1 MLSVNKWMGAALLAA
16 AGVSFAGAALAQGNE
31 STMERVNRTKELRVG
46 TVAGAIPYFNKD
58 LVTQKW
64 EGFGPDFGESL
75 AAKLGAK
82 VKFVE
87 TTWGNSVLDLQANKI
102 DVMFAMGPTPQRMEV
117 VDFSNPLLNNTFTAV
132 CKKGHA
138 PVKTWEQLNTP
149 DTKIVVDMGSNQDQ
163 FATRALPKASISRLE
178 SSGAATMSVQ
188 TGRSDCQVLVVLLS
202 QPLVAKRPDVGTVYV
217 PTPVETA
224 NTNVGM
230 RKEANKDFENAVN
243 EWLDEA
249 RSKGEIQS
257 VVLKNMEKL
266 AGVKADAFPKE
277 VKF

>member
-1 MLSVNKWMGAALLAA
+1 MFATGKWMRAAALAV
-16 AGVSFAGAALAQGNE
+16 AGVAVAGAALAQE
-31 STMERVNRTKELRVG
+31 STMERVKRTKELRVG

-58 LVTQKW
+58 LVSQKW
-64 EGFGPDFGESL
+64 EGFGPDFAESL
-75 AAKLGAK
+75 GKALGAK
-82 VKFVE
+82 PVFVE
-87 TTWGNSVLDLQANKI
+87 TTWGNSVLDLQSNKI
-102 DVMFAMGPTPQRMEV
+102 DVMFAMAPTPQRMEV
-117 VDFSNPLLNNTFTAV
+117 VNFSKPLLNNTFTAV

-138 PVKTWEQLNTP
+138 PVKTWEELNKP
-149 DTKIVVDMGSNQDQ
+149 EAKIVVDIGSNQDQ
-163 FATRALPKASISRLE
+163 FATRALPKATISRLE

-224 NTNVGM
+224 NTNIGI
-230 RKEANKDFENAVN
+230 RKEANKDFENAIN
-243 EWLDEA
+243 AWLDDA
-249 RSKGEIQS
+249 RAKGEIQS

-266 AGVKADAFPKE
+266 AGVKADSFPKE

>member
-1 MLSVNKWMGAALLAA
+1 MFALKKWMGVAVLAV
-16 AGVSFAGAALAQGNE
+16 AGVAVTGAAVAQE
-31 STMERVNRTKELRVG
+31 STMERVKRTKELRIG

-58 LVTQKW
+58 LVSQKW

-75 AAKLGAK
+75 AKKLGVQ

-87 TTWGNSVLDLQANKI
+87 TTWGNSVLDLQSNKI
-102 DVMFAMGPTPQRMEV
+102 DLMFALAPTPQRQEV
-117 VDFSNPLLNNTFTAV
+117 VNFSKPLLNNTFTAV
-132 CKKGHA
+132 CKKGHE
-138 PVKTWEQLNTP
+138 PVKTWEQLNKP
-149 DTKIVVDMGSNQDQ
+149 EAKVVVDIGSNQDQ
-163 FATRALPKASISRLE
+163 FATRALPKATISRLE

>member
-1 MLSVNKWMGAALLAA
+1 MFATGKWMRAAALAV
-16 AGVSFAGAALAQGNE
+16 AGVAVAGAALAQE
-31 STMERVNRTKELRVG
+31 STMERVKRTKEVRIG

-64 EGFGPDFGESL
+64 EGFGPDFAESL
-75 AAKLGAK
+75 GKALGAK
-82 VKFVE
+82 PVFVE
-87 TTWGNSVLDLQANKI
+87 TTWGNSVLDLQSNKI
-102 DVMFAMGPTPQRMEV
+102 DVMFAMAPTPQRMEV
-117 VDFSNPLLNNTFTAV
+117 VNFSKPLLNNTFTAV

-138 PVKTWEQLNTP
+138 PVKTWEELNKP
-149 DTKIVVDMGSNQDQ
+149 EAKIVVDIGSNQDQ
-163 FATRALPKASISRLE
+163 FATRALPKATISRLE

-224 NTNVGM
+224 NTNIGI
-230 RKEANKDFENAVN
+230 RKEANKDFENAIN
-243 EWLDEA
+243 AWLDDA
-249 RSKGEIQS
+249 RAKGEIQS

-266 AGVKADAFPKE
+266 AGVKAESFPKE

>member
-1 MLSVNKWMGAALLAA
+1 MFAVKKWMGVAALAI
-16 AGVSFAGAALAQGNE
+16 AGVAVAGAAVAQE
-31 STMERVNRTKELRVG
+31 STMERVKRTKELRVG

-58 LVTQKW
+58 LVSQKW

-75 AAKLGAK
+75 AKKLGVQ

-87 TTWGNSVLDLQANKI
+87 TTWGNSVLDLQSNKI
-102 DVMFAMGPTPQRMEV
+102 DLMFALAPTPQRQEV
-117 VDFSNPLLNNTFTAV
+117 VNFSKPLLNNTFTAV
-132 CKKGHA
+132 CKKGHE
-138 PVKTWEQLNTP
+138 PVKTWEQLNKP
-149 DTKIVVDMGSNQDQ
+149 EAKIVVDIGSNQDQ

-224 NTNVGM
+224 NTNVGL

>member
-1 MLSVNKWMGAALLAA
+1 MFAVKKWMGVAALAI
-16 AGVSFAGAALAQGNE
+16 AGVAVAGAAAAQE
-31 STMERVNRTKELRVG
+31 STMERVKRTKELRVG

-58 LVTQKW
+58 LVSQKW

-75 AAKLGAK
+75 AKKLGVQ

-87 TTWGNSVLDLQANKI
+87 TTWGNSVLDLQSNKI
-102 DVMFAMGPTPQRMEV
+102 DLMFALAPTPQRQEV
-117 VDFSNPLLNNTFTAV
+117 VNFSKPLLNNTFTAV
-132 CKKGHA
+132 CKKGHE
-138 PVKTWEQLNTP
+138 PVKTWEQLNKP
-149 DTKIVVDMGSNQDQ
+149 EAKIVVDIGSNQDQ

-224 NTNVGM
+224 NTNLGL

>member
-1 MLSVNKWMGAALLAA
+1 MLATGKGRRAA
-16 AGVSFAGAALAQGNE
+16 ARAVAGGAVAGAARAQE
-31 STMERVNRTKELRVG
+31 STMERVKRTKEVRIG

-64 EGFGPDFGESL
+64 EGFGPDFAESL
-75 AAKLGAK
+75 GKALGAK
-82 VKFVE
+82 PVFVE

-102 DVMFAMGPTPQRMEV
+102 DVMFAMAPTPQRMEV
-117 VDFSNPLLNNTFTAV
+117 VNFSKPLLNNTFTAV

-138 PVKTWEQLNTP
+138 PVKTWEELNKP
-149 DTKIVVDMGSNQDQ
+149 EAKIVVDIGSNQDQ
-163 FATRALPKASISRLE
+163 FATRALPKATISRLE

-224 NTNVGM
+224 NTNIGI
-230 RKEANKDFENAVN
+230 RKEANKDFENAIN
-243 EWLDEA
+243 AWLDDA
-249 RSKGEIQS
+249 RAKGEIQS

-266 AGVKADAFPKE
+266 AGVKPESFPKQ

>member
-1 MLSVNKWMGAALLAA
+1 MG
-16 AGVSFAGAALAQGNE
+16 VAALAVAGVAVAGTAMAQE
-31 STMERVNRTKELRVG
+31 STMERVKRTKELRVG

-58 LVTQKW
+58 LVSQKW

-75 AAKLGAK
+75 AKKLGVQ

-87 TTWGNSVLDLQANKI
+87 TTWGNSVLDLQSNKI
-102 DVMFAMGPTPQRMEV
+102 DLMFALAPTPQRQEV
-117 VDFSNPLLNNTFTAV
+117 VNFSKPLLNNTFTAV
-132 CKKGHA
+132 CKKGHE
-138 PVKTWEQLNTP
+138 PVKTWEQLNKP
-149 DTKIVVDMGSNQDQ
+149 EAKVVVDIGSNQDQ

-224 NTNVGM
+224 NTNVGL

>member
-1 MLSVNKWMGAALLAA
+1 MFALKKWMGVAVLAV
-16 AGVSFAGAALAQGNE
+16 AGVAVTGAAVAQE
-31 STMERVNRTKELRVG
+31 STMERVKRTKELRIG

-58 LVTQKW
+58 LVSQKW

-75 AAKLGAK
+75 AKKLGVQ

-87 TTWGNSVLDLQANKI
+87 TTWGNSVLDLQSNKI
-102 DVMFAMGPTPQRMEV
+102 DLMFALAPTPQRQEV
-117 VDFSNPLLNNTFTAV
+117 VNFSKPLLNNTFTAV
-132 CKKGHA
+132 CKKGHE
-138 PVKTWEQLNTP
+138 PVKTWEQLNKP
-149 DTKIVVDMGSNQDQ
+149 EAKVVLDIGSNQDQ
-163 FATRALPKASISRLE
+163 FATRALPKATISRLE

>member
-1 MLSVNKWMGAALLAA
+1 MFSVKKWMGAAAVMV
-16 AGVSFAGAALAQGNE
+16 AGVSMTGAALAQE
-31 STMERVNRTKELRVG
+31 STMDRVKRTKEVRIG

-58 LVTQKW
+58 LVSGKW
-64 EGFGPDFGESL
+64 EGFGPDFAESL
-75 AAKLGAK
+75 GKALGAK
-82 VKFVE
+82 PVFVE

-117 VDFSNPLLNNTFTAV
+117 VDFSEPLLNNTFTAV

-138 PVKTWEQLNTP
+138 PVTTWDQLNKP
-149 DTKIVVDMGSNQDQ
+149 EAKVVVDIGSNQDQ
-163 FATRALPKASISRLE
+163 FATRKLPNATISRLE

-202 QPLVAKRPDVGTVYV
+202 QPLVAKRPDVGTVYF
-217 PTPVETA
+217 PQPIETT
-224 NTNVGM
+224 NTNIGL
-230 RKEANKDFENAVN
+230 RKEPNKDFQKAVN
-243 EWLDEA
+243 AWLADA
-249 RSKGEIQS
+249 RGKGEIQS
-257 VVLKNMEKL
+257 VVLKNMDKL

>member
-1 MLSVNKWMGAALLAA
+1 MFAVKRWMG
-16 AGVSFAGAALAQGNE
+16 VAALAVAGVAVAGTAMAQE
-31 STMERVNRTKELRVG
+31 STMERVKRTKELRVG

-58 LVTQKW
+58 LVSQKW

-75 AAKLGAK
+75 AKKLGVQ

-87 TTWGNSVLDLQANKI
+87 TTWGNSVLDLQSNKI
-102 DVMFAMGPTPQRMEV
+102 DLMFALAPTPQRQEV
-117 VDFSNPLLNNTFTAV
+117 VNFSKPLLNNTFTAV
-132 CKKGHA
+132 CKKGHE
-138 PVKTWEQLNTP
+138 PVKTWEQLNKP
-149 DTKIVVDMGSNQDQ
+149 EAKVVVDIGSNQDQ

-224 NTNVGM
+224 NTNVGL

>member
-1 MLSVNKWMGAALLAA
+1 MFAVKRWMG
-16 AGVSFAGAALAQGNE
+16 VAALAVAGVAVAGTAMAQE
-31 STMERVNRTKELRVG
+31 STMERVKRTKELRVG

-58 LVTQKW
+58 LVSQKW

-75 AAKLGAK
+75 AKKLGVQ

-87 TTWGNSVLDLQANKI
+87 TTWGNSVLDLQSNKI
-102 DVMFAMGPTPQRMEV
+102 DLMFALAPTPQRQEV
-117 VDFSNPLLNNTFTAV
+117 VNFSKPLLNNTFTAV
-132 CKKGHA
+132 CKKGHE
-138 PVKTWEQLNTP
+138 PVKTWEQLNKP
-149 DTKIVVDMGSNQDQ
+149 EAKVVVDIGSNQDQ

-224 NTNVGM
+224 NTNVGL
-230 RKEANKDFENAVN
+230 RKEVNKDFENAVN

>member
-1 MLSVNKWMGAALLAA
+1 MFALKKWMG
-16 AGVSFAGAALAQGNE
+16 VAALAVAGVAVTGAAVAQE
-31 STMERVNRTKELRVG
+31 STMERVKRTKELRIG

-58 LVTQKW
+58 LVSQKW

-75 AAKLGAK
+75 AKKLGVQ

-87 TTWGNSVLDLQANKI
+87 TTWGNSVLDLQSNKI
-102 DVMFAMGPTPQRMEV
+102 DLMFALAPTPQRQEV
-117 VDFSNPLLNNTFTAV
+117 VNFSKPLLNNTFTAV
-132 CKKGHA
+132 CKKGHE
-138 PVKTWEQLNTP
+138 PVKTWEQLNKP
-149 DTKIVVDMGSNQDQ
+149 EAKVVVDIGSNQDQ
-163 FATRALPKASISRLE
+163 FATRALPKATISRLE

>member
-1 MLSVNKWMGAALLAA
+1 MFATGKWMRAAALAV
-16 AGVSFAGAALAQGNE
+16 AGVAVAGAALAQE
-31 STMERVNRTKELRVG
+31 STMERVKRTKEVRIG

-64 EGFGPDFGESL
+64 EGFGPDFAESL
-75 AAKLGAK
+75 GKALGAK
-82 VKFVE
+82 PVFVE
-87 TTWGNSVLDLQANKI
+87 TTWGNSVLDLQSNKI

-117 VDFSNPLLNNTFTAV
+117 VDFSEPLLNNTFTAV
-132 CKKGHA
+132 CKKGHE
-138 PVKTWEQLNTP
+138 PVKTWDQLNKP
-149 DTKIVVDMGSNQDQ
+149 EAKIVVDMGSNQDQ
-163 FATRALPKASISRLE
+163 FATRMLPKATISRLE

-224 NTNVGM
+224 NTNIGI
-230 RKEANKDFENAVN
+230 RKEANKDFENAIN
-243 EWLDEA
+243 AWLDDA
-249 RSKGEIQS
+249 RAKGEIQS

-266 AGVKADAFPKE
+266 AGVKADSFPKE

>member
-1 MLSVNKWMGAALLAA
+1 MFATSKWMRAAALAV
-16 AGVSFAGAALAQGNE
+16 AGVAVAGAALADE
-31 STMERVNRTKELRVG
+31 STMERVKRTKEVRIG

-64 EGFGPDFGESL
+64 EGFGPDFAESL
-75 AAKLGAK
+75 GKALGAK
-82 VKFVE
+82 PVFVE
-87 TTWGNSVLDLQANKI
+87 TTWGNSVLDLQSNKI
-102 DVMFAMGPTPQRMEV
+102 DVMFAMAPTPQRMEV
-117 VDFSNPLLNNTFTAV
+117 VNFSKPLLNNTFTAV

-138 PVKTWEQLNTP
+138 PVKTWEELNKP
-149 DTKIVVDMGSNQDQ
+149 EAKIVVDIGSNQDQ
-163 FATRALPKASISRLE
+163 FATRALPKATISRLE

-224 NTNVGM
+224 NTNIGI
-230 RKEANKDFENAVN
+230 RKEANKDFENAIN
-243 EWLDEA
+243 AWLDDA
-249 RSKGEIQS
+249 RAKGEIQS

-266 AGVKADAFPKE
+266 AGVKADSFPKE

>member
-1 MLSVNKWMGAALLAA
+1 MFSVKKLMGAAALVV
-16 AGVSFAGAALAQGNE
+16 AGVSVTGAALAQSGE
-31 STMERVNRTKELRVG
+31 STMDRVKRTKELRVG
-46 TVAGAIPYFNKD
+46 AVAGAIPYFSKD
-58 LVTQKW
+58 LVSQKW

-75 AAKLGAK
+75 AQKLGVN

-87 TTWGNSVLDLQANKI
+87 TTWGNAVLDLQANKI
-102 DVMFAMGPTPQRMEV
+102 DLMFAMAPTPQRMEV
-117 VDFSNPLLNNTFTAV
+117 VNFSKPLLNNTFTAV

-138 PVKTWEQLNTP
+138 PVQTWEQLNTP
-149 DTKIVVDMGSNQDQ
+149 DAKVVVDIGSNQDQ

-202 QPLVAKRPDVGTVYV
+202 QPLIAKRPDVGAVYV

-224 NTNVGM
+224 NTNVGL
-230 RKEANKDFENAVN
+230 RKESNKDFENAVN
-243 EWLDEA
+243 AWLDESRA
-249 RSKGEIQS
+249 KGEIQS

-266 AGVKADAFPKE
+266 AGVKAESFPKE

>member
-1 MLSVNKWMGAALLAA
+1 MFATGKWMRAAALAV
-16 AGVSFAGAALAQGNE
+16 AGVAVAGAALAQE
-31 STMERVNRTKELRVG
+31 STMERVKRTKEVRIG

-64 EGFGPDFGESL
+64 EGFGPDFAESL
-75 AAKLGAK
+75 GKALGAK
-82 VKFVE
+82 PVFVE
-87 TTWGNSVLDLQANKI
+87 TTWGNSVLDLQSNKI
-102 DVMFAMGPTPQRMEV
+102 DVMFAMAPTPQRMEV
-117 VDFSNPLLNNTFTAV
+117 VNFSKPLLNNTFTAV

-138 PVKTWEQLNTP
+138 PVKTWEELNKP
-149 DTKIVVDMGSNQDQ
+149 EAKIVVDIGSNQDQ
-163 FATRALPKASISRLE
+163 FATRALPKATISRLE

-224 NTNVGM
+224 NTNIGI
-230 RKEANKDFENAVN
+230 RKEANKDFENAIN
-243 EWLDEA
+243 AWLDDA
-249 RSKGEIQS
+249 RAKGEIQS

-266 AGVKADAFPKE
+266 AGVKADSFPKE

>member
-1 MLSVNKWMGAALLAA
+1 MFAVKRWMG
-16 AGVSFAGAALAQGNE
+16 VAALAVAGVAVAGTAMAQE
-31 STMERVNRTKELRVG
+31 STMERVKRTKELRVG

-58 LVTQKW
+58 LVSQKW

-75 AAKLGAK
+75 AKKLGVQ

-87 TTWGNSVLDLQANKI
+87 TTWGNSVLDLQSNKI
-102 DVMFAMGPTPQRMEV
+102 DLMFALAPTPQRQEV
-117 VDFSNPLLNNTFTAV
+117 VNFSKPLLNNTFTAV
-132 CKKGHA
+132 CKKGHE
-138 PVKTWEQLNTP
+138 PVKTWEQLNKP
-149 DTKIVVDMGSNQDQ
+149 EAKVVVDIGSNQDQ

-224 NTNVGM
+224 NTNVGL

-266 AGVKADAFPKE
+266 AGVNADAFPKE

>member
-1 MLSVNKWMGAALLAA
+1 MFAVKRWMGVAALAV
-16 AGVSFAGAALAQGNE
+16 AGVAVAGAAMAQE
-31 STMERVNRTKELRVG
+31 STMERVKRTKELRVG

-58 LVTQKW
+58 LVSQKW

-75 AAKLGAK
+75 AKKLGVQ

-87 TTWGNSVLDLQANKI
+87 TTWGNSVLDLQSNKI
-102 DVMFAMGPTPQRMEV
+102 DLMFALAPTPQRQEV
-117 VDFSNPLLNNTFTAV
+117 VNFSKPLLNNTFTAV
-132 CKKGHA
+132 CKKGHE
-138 PVKTWEQLNTP
+138 PVKTWEQLNKP
-149 DTKIVVDMGSNQDQ
+149 EAKVVVDIGSNQDQ

-224 NTNVGM
+224 NTNVGL

>member
-1 MLSVNKWMGAALLAA
+1 MD
-16 AGVSFAGAALAQGNE
+16 
-31 STMERVNRTKELRVG
+31 RVKRTKEVRIG

-58 LVTQKW
+58 LVSQKW
-64 EGFGPDFGESL
+64 EGFGPDFAESL
-75 AAKLGAK
+75 GKALGAK
-82 VKFVE
+82 PVFVE

-117 VDFSNPLLNNTFTAV
+117 VDFSDPLLNNTFTAV

-138 PVKTWEQLNTP
+138 PVTTWAQLNKP
-149 DTKIVVDMGSNQDQ
+149 EAKIVVDIGSNQDQ
-163 FATRALPKASISRLE
+163 FATRALPNASISRLD

-202 QPLVAKRPDVGTVYV
+202 QPLVAKRPDVGTVYF
-217 PTPVETA
+217 PQPIETT
-224 NTNVGM
+224 NTNIGL
-230 RKEANKDFENAVN
+230 RKEANKDFQKAVN
-243 EWLDEA
+243 AWLADA
-249 RSKGEIQS
+249 RGKGEIQS

-266 AGVKADAFPKE
+266 AGVKADSFPKE